1 MSFGALS
8 MKFSRLV
15 CGLFA
20 AAALTSSSMAMA
32 EDYNVFLI
40 TMDQNDQHWVRV
52 NAGAAKAAEELG
64 NVRLQWNAPDLKD
77 DAKQIEVINNAV
89 AAGADVLL
97 LAANGPTAV
106 TAALKEADSQ
116 GVKIIYVDSPADF
129 PGLKTFATDNLAAG
143 TTAGQ
148 KLIETLQKNGVE
160 EGRIGIVGVNAATN
174 STVNRELGFRKA
186 FEGSKYEILPTQYSD
201 GDTAKAKDIAANYF
215 NQGCVAVFGTNEGS
229 SVGAGNAVKEFSE
242 GVYAVGFDKS
252 NMILSLVKGGQLSAV
267 MAQNPEVMGYE
278 GVKAAVAAMEGKDL
292 GEKYVDTGVSV
303 ITKKN
308 MADFL

>member
-1 MSFGALS
+1 
-8 MKFSRLV
+8 MKFSRLM
-15 CGLFA
+15 CGLMA
-20 AAALTSSSMAMA
+20 AAALTGSSMAMA
-32 EDYNVFLI
+32 EDYSVFLI

-52 NAGAAKAAEELG
+52 NAGAVKAAQELG
-64 NVRLQWNAPDLKD
+64 NVKLQWNAPDIKD
-77 DAKQIEVINNAV
+77 DAKQIEVVNNAV

-106 TAALKEADSQ
+106 TAALKEADAA

-129 PGLKTFATDNLAAG
+129 PALKTLATDNLAAG
-143 TTAGQ
+143 NTAGK
-148 KLIETLQKNGVE
+148 KLMETLQQNGIK

-174 STVNRELGFRKA
+174 STVNREMGFRKA
-186 FEGSKYEILPTQYSD
+186 FEGTPYELLPTQYSD

-229 SVGAGNAVKEFSE
+229 SVGAGNAVKEFGE

-252 NMILSLVKGGQLSAV
+252 NMILSLVKGGQLTAV

-303 ITKKN
+303 ITKDNVAQFEDK
-308 MADFL
+308 